1 MEKITDIFLEC
12 ALTMYELNNLKSDD
26 IEYEK
31 VYGRFAELF
40 SKLNDNEK
48 AFLREEYNFIDK
60 LLDNELQDKEK
71 EINKKIN
78 EEKRNYTHR

>member
-1 MEKITDIFLEC
+1 MEEITDIFLEC

-60 LLDNELQDKEK
+60 LLDDELQDKEN
-71 EINKKIN
+71 EINKKTK
-78 EEKRNYTHR
+78 EEKNYTHR